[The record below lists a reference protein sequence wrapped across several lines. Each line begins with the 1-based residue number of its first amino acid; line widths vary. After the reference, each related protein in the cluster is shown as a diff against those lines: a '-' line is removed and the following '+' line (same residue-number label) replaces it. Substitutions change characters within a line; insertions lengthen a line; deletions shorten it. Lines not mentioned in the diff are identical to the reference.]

1 MFLQCFKTCKTVHAN
16 FDRRTTQNSPGI
28 ITSTQANAETKRNIP
43 PHMRGYNFSAV
54 LSHTAFFSTTQKK
67 KKKKKKNGGGGGEGK
82 KKKKKKKKKKTRRYM
97 HDQAKRG
104 TQRLIRQ
111 ANAETVCRVHEL
123 FGRSGE

>member
-16 FDRRTTQNSPGI
+16 FDRRTTQHSPGI

-43 PHMRGYNFSAV
+43 PHMRGYNLSAV

-67 KKKKKKNGGGGGEGK
+67 KQNKT
-82 KKKKKKKKKKTRRYM
+82 KKTRRYV

-111 ANAETVCRVHEL
+111 ANDETVCRVHEL
-123 FGRSGE
+123 FGRSRE